1 MEGKSLSEQ
10 KKLLEEL
17 ENKNILY
24 SLKRWE
30 KKLLKFLRK
39 LFYNNVQM
47 KENIK
52 IMENEKKVFDE
63 QIKKENEDYEKIS
76 KEIIDEK
83 IREIKLIEENKSK
96 IIEEN
101 KKIYTNL
108 IEYLES
114 IKNDREKLIEFF
126 NKENFIISSLHN

>member
-1 MEGKSLSEQ
+1 MEEKSLSEQ

-47 KENIK
+47 KEHIK

>member
-47 KENIK
+47 KEHIK